1 MTFSEYQT
9 RALTIVPKA
18 TSLISTVALV
28 TFLRCIIAR
37 RRENLQKMYHRLVFA
52 MSIVDLIRSASFLV
66 GTSLM
71 PQHDSNDRY
80 YDWAIGTEATCA
92 LQGFVN
98 QIGLAVPFYG
108 GALCIYACL
117 IIRNNFNAQSIASAE
132 KWLHGVSLSL
142 ATILAIALTASGSAT
157 ASGSWCWLP
166 PFSLANNR
174 TGSLVTLFSAGL
186 VLISFLIGIIM
197 IICIVITERKKRQ
210 ERKEWRGK
218 KIVMEVA
225 RAKKAKHLTHQA
237 ILHLLALIICNLFV
251 ILIPITD
258 SSSKHFS
265 SLFAGN
271 VLISLSGFFNVM
283 VYTKILNPSK
293 PPSVSDISP
302 SFCIRQLSANDLPM
316 VTHGFTPCKKISS
329 TFGNMFVL
337 NDDKYNVED
346 FAVFT
351 GETEDETDLF
361 GKNQSRDMLSVTTAD
376 VESVG
381 DINPLKDEP
390 PANKSGFL
398 GRLI

>member
-1 MTFSEYQT
+1 MTFSEYQQ

-18 TSLISTVALV
+18 TALISTVALV

-71 PQHDSNDRY
+71 PQHDSNDKY
-80 YDWAIGTEATCA
+80 YDWAIGNDATCA
-92 LQGFVN
+92 LQGFIN

-108 GALCIYACL
+108 AALCIYACL

-142 ATILAIALTASGSAT
+142 ATILAIALTASNSAT

-166 PFSLANNR
+166 PFSLTNNR

-186 VLISFLIGIIM
+186 VLISFSIGIIM
-197 IICIVITERKKRQ
+197 IICIVITERNKQK

-218 KIVMEVA
+218 KIVMEAA
-225 RAKKAKHLTHQA
+225 RAKKAKHLTHQVL
-237 ILHLLALIICNLFV
+237 LHLLVLIICNLFI
-251 ILIPITD
+251 ILIPIT
-258 SSSKHFS
+258 SQHFS
-265 SLFAGN
+265 CLFAGN

-302 SFCIRQLSANDLPM
+302 SFCIRQLSANDLPI

-337 NDDKYNVED
+337 NDEKYDVED

-351 GETEDETDLF
+351 GETEDDIDF
-361 GKNQSRDMLSVTTAD
+361 GKDQSRDMLSVTTAD

-381 DINPLKDEP
+381 DMNTEI
-390 PANKSGFL
+390 
-398 GRLI
+398 GRAHV